1 MKLEDLKDFIKV
13 PDDYVHDSEPVID
26 FIKQLTILY
35 SRAAVAISSI
45 IELSIPSGNYPEGKF
60 YYLDY

>member
-1 MKLEDLKDFIKV
+1 MKLEDAKDFIKV

-26 FIKQLTILY
+26 FIKQLTILF
-35 SRAAVAISSI
+35 SRAAVALSS
-45 IELSIPSGNYPEGKF
+45 IELSMLSGNYPDGKL

>member
-1 MKLEDLKDFIKV
+1 MRTEDLKDFIKV

-35 SRAAVAISSI
+35 SRAVVAISSI
-45 IELSIPSGNYPEGKF
+45 ELSIQSGNYPEGKL

>member
-1 MKLEDLKDFIKV
+1 MKTEDLKYFIKV

-35 SRAAVAISSI
+35 SRAAVALSSVK
-45 IELSIPSGNYPEGKF
+45 LSMPSRNYPDGKL